1 MFIGGI
7 AIGLIGL
14 FIIEAI
20 LLLSLV
26 VWERPYSALISFLVS
41 AGLAD
46 FFFGTGIYSTMW
58 HQPWTAVAIVAG
70 YVLAG
75 VAWSFPKWWFYVRR
89 IRDQYTE
96 SLAGFKRQHHITSE
110 QKLTPD
116 QIHKF
121 YNDNYF
127 YGYDNGDEQR
137 NRQPWSQVMPVQASK
152 NKNKIL
158 VWMMYWPFSLVWTL
172 IDEPFKK
179 AFYFIFDQIK
189 GLYQAISEKAFAG
202 VEVYDS
208 KRRGE

>member
-7 AIGLIGL
+7 AIGLIAL
-14 FIIEAI
+14 FLLEAC

-41 AGLAD
+41 AGVAD
-46 FFFGTGIYSTMW
+46 FFFGTGIYATVW
-58 HQPWTAVAIVAG
+58 HQPITAVG
-70 YVLAG
+70 FVLAYIGLG

-89 IRDQYTE
+89 IRDQYTDA
-96 SLAGFKRQHHITSE
+96 LQRYKRHARIPLE
-110 QKLTPD
+110 QKLTQD
-116 QIHKF
+116 QIDGFFRHVHE
-121 YNDNYF
+121 
-127 YGYDNGDEQR
+127 YGYMSTEGYRES
-137 NRQPWSQVMPVQASK
+137 WSTVMPVQASK

-179 AFYFIFDQIK
+179 AFYFLFDQIK
-189 GLYQAISEKAFAG
+189 GLYQSISERAFAG

-208 KRRGE
+208 KHRGE